1 MPAGPAVTMTF
12 NIGDGSTT
20 IRPSD
25 MQVIIVFNR
34 GIPSAVPTGGPGR
47 LPSMTGGHIPMTPAS
62 PGLQASRTSAPPEAV
77 HGATAV
83 T

>member
-12 NIGDGSTT
+12 NIGDGRTT
-20 IRPSD
+20 IPPSD
-25 MQVIIVFNR
+25 TQVIIVFNM
-34 GIPSAVPTGGPGR
+34 GVVPTGGPGR
-47 LPSMTGGHIPMTPAS
+47 LPSMALGHIPMTPAS
-62 PGLQASRTSAPPEAV
+62 PGLQASRTTAPPEAV